1 MAQAPN
7 KIKKIWKWIGGI
19 FLLFLLLL
27 GSFGL
32 YFSLRWKPLLAGKI
46 KEGVD
51 QASRHLYKVDFKD
64 IHLNLLTGSAAL
76 DGLTL
81 VPDTAVFKELKRQGK
96 APMHLF
102 ELQISRLQIRRV
114 GVLKAW
120 LHKEI
125 DISSILLDKPSI
137 RMIRYGVPVKKDVTT
152 NKQNLYEL
160 LSKSLKSIQVDQV
173 RVQDADMAYLS
184 GASGKK
190 LHEVKKLNIKVQD
203 LLLDARSE
211 QDSSRVYGAKDISFE
226 LAGYHARTKDN
237 MYTLKADSLSGS
249 VNKGTLMLKD
259 FRMVPMYP
267 ELAFSRK
274 YKTQKDRYDL
284 HFQRLEMKGLDFS
297 GFNLEGSLHAGLLKA
312 GPAKVNVFMNRELP
326 PVGLDKG
333 KNYPQLALRRLALPL
348 TIDTVLL
355 QHIDV
360 AYTEYN
366 PIAQKKGTVELGNLQ
381 GRILNVTNDSL
392 QLLHKNHA
400 LATLNTRVLNAAALF
415 VKIDFKLDSKNA
427 DFHYQG
433 HIGAMDMKAL
443 NPLAESLGLVKIE
456 QGQVQ
461 KADFDVQANLKGS
474 RGKMNFYY
482 TALKVAL
489 LKETEEGA
497 APKKK
502 GFLSFLANKLV
513 IKDAN
518 PSQGEKVR
526 TAEIRFERTP
536 AASFF
541 NLLWKSVFTGI
552 RETVGIGMVPVKSPE
567 KAYEKVKDKK
577 QERKEKQH

>member
-27 GSFGL
+27 GSFAL

-81 VPDTAVFKELKRQGK
+81 VPDTAVFRELKRQGK

-102 ELQISRLQIRRV
+102 ELQIGRLQIRRV

-137 RMIRYGVPVKKDVTT
+137 RMIRYGVPVKKDATT

-326 PVGLDKG
+326 PVGFDKG

-400 LATLNTRVLNAAALF
+400 LATLNTRILNAAALF

-518 PSQGEKVR
+518 PSKGEKVR

>member
-27 GSFGL
+27 GSCAL

-51 QASRHLYKVDFKD
+51 QASRHLYKIDFKD

-81 VPDTAVFKELKRQGK
+81 VPDTTVFRELKKQGK
-96 APMHLF
+96 APMHVF
-102 ELQISRLQIRRV
+102 ELQIGRLQIRRV

-137 RMIRYGVPVKKDVTT
+137 RMIRYGVPVKKDATT
-152 NKQNLYEL
+152 NKQSLYEL

-326 PVGLDKG
+326 PVGFDKG

-489 LKETEEGA
+489 LKETEEGT

-518 PSQGEKVR
+518 PSKGEKVR

>member
-27 GSFGL
+27 GSFAL

-81 VPDTAVFKELKRQGK
+81 VPDTAVFRELKRQGK

-102 ELQISRLQIRRV
+102 ELQIGRLQIRRV

-137 RMIRYGVPVKKDVTT
+137 RMIRYGVPVKKDATT

-326 PVGLDKG
+326 PVGFDKG

-518 PSQGEKVR
+518 PSKGEKVR